1 LFGCSVCCAADSTT
15 LSTPR
20 SATHSYLVKPPDTHR
35 AHRWVRSILTDSGIQ
50 SQMALRGKSPHWH
63 TGWRHRRAQ
72 LQNQNMSGA
81 MPTELEHASP
91 SPPDPEFTGVQ
102 PTVQGSEERPQPG
115 SPRDSIPTY
124 PARSSCPS
132 SHLGRRRAQVSAED
146 TPPQPDATAE
156 MAVLSCHPP
165 QALERLAGKP
175 QGGVWCGMAR
185 PGWRTCPWGSRGLGS
200 KLALVFPGE

>member
-1 LFGCSVCCAADSTT
+1 VSAT
-15 LSTPR
+15 LSLGQR
-20 SATHSYLVKPPDTHR
+20 
-35 AHRWVRSILTDSGIQ
+35 VRPSGLLL
-50 SQMALRGKSPHWH
+50 S
-63 TGWRHRRAQ
+63 
-72 LQNQNMSGA
+72 
-81 MPTELEHASP
+81 
-91 SPPDPEFTGVQ
+91 
-102 PTVQGSEERPQPG
+102 
-115 SPRDSIPTY
+115 
-124 PARSSCPS
+124 
-132 SHLGRRRAQVSAED
+132 RAQVSAED